1 MRTSNL
7 SCRSTRALTQLL
19 ALGVVL
25 ALAPAGALA
34 AGGKGAPAAPAAPPA
49 ATVSKTAAAD
59 LRSLD
64 PAKVQAALDDVRIA
78 GKGAASLAPVV
89 AEILAKGLTEP
100 LTIAAIDTLGDLEVE
115 STSAAIAVYLEHRSV
130 KIRQSAAKA
139 LVHTKGAAAIRGL
152 RRGLADQDPMVRGV
166 SASGLGSLKAKE
178 ALPDLFLA
186 LDHRVHEAA
195 SSIGTLCGPTEC
207 DQLAGKLGR
216 LPFDVMS
223 GGFEQILFRP
233 TTDVTDDGK
242 IKVIGKVRELGTP
255 EANKFLRDV
264 AKRLTTASPRLKQS
278 LDQAIQATGGGQ

>member
-1 MRTSNL
+1 MRQKTF
-7 SCRSTRALTQLL
+7 
-19 ALGVVL
+19 L
-25 ALAPAGALA
+25 ALALAGVLVPAAVSA
-34 AGGKGAPAAPAAPPA
+34 QPKPAPAKPAAPAPAKDKKGDAKVDVAPI
-49 ATVSKTAAAD
+49 VQK
-59 LRSLD
+59 LRSGD
-64 PAKVQAALDDVRIA
+64 ASQIREALDEARIA
-78 GKGAASLAPVV
+78 GPGGAAAAPAV
-89 AEILAKGLTEP
+89 AEVLGRGLPLPLTES
-100 LTIAAIDTLGDLEVE
+100 AIETLADLEAEAGTPAIPPYV
-115 STSAAIAVYLEHRSV
+115 SHRTTKVRRSAV
-130 KIRQSAAKA
+130 KA
-139 LVHTKGAAAIRGL
+139 LARTKGAGASAAL
-152 RRGLADQDPMVRGV
+152 RRALSDQDAVVRGNA
-166 SASGLGSLKAKE
+166 ASGLGALKAKD
-178 ALPDLFLA
+178 AVGDLFTA
-186 LDHRVHEAA
+186 LDHRVNEAA